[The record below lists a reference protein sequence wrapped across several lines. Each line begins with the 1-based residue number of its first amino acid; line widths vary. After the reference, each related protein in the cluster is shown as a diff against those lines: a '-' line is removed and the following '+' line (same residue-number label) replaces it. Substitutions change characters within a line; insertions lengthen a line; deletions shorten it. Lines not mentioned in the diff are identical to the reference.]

1 MRQSQLLLPTLREVP
16 AEADSASHAW
26 LLRAG
31 YIRQL
36 AAGVYTYLP
45 LGRRVL
51 HKLEQIV
58 RAEMDRAGAQE
69 LLLPAL
75 QPAELWRESGRYSR
89 YGAELMRLIDR
100 HGREFVLGPTHEEA
114 ITSLLKGEVH
124 SYRKLPVTVYQI
136 QTKFRD
142 ERRPRFGLLRGREFL
157 MKDAYSFDADWA
169 GLDVSYSMM
178 YQAYRNIMQ
187 RCELNYRAVE
197 ADSGTIGG
205 EGGSH
210 EFIAFA
216 GIGEDVVAV
225 CDHCEYAANIE
236 KAASLHHNATIPPLP
251 GDAAWEKIHTP
262 GVHSIEELT
271 QFLQV
276 TSAELIK
283 TLIYVLDGKQPVAV
297 VVRGDHEVNEL
308 KVQAYMNAESIELAD
323 PAAVER
329 ATGAPPGFAG
339 PLGLKIPILLDRDVS
354 TLPEGIAGANERDYH
369 LRHVSPAKDI
379 VTSYIGDFRN
389 VMEGE
394 TCPKCQAGK
403 LTLSR
408 GIEVGHIFKLGTKY
422 SQMLGASYLDR
433 NGKRQ
438 DMIMGCYGIGIS
450 RLLSAVV
457 EQHYDERGIVW
468 PAALAPYRV
477 HIIPVSVKDR
487 QQIELAEQ
495 LYEQLA
501 RKGIE
506 ALLDDR
512 DERPGI
518 KFNDADLIGIPYR
531 IIVGKAAGQGEIE
544 FMKRGEAEV
553 EKMTLEEALSRI
565 TAPLE

>member
-1 MRQSQLLLPTLREVP
+1 MRQSRLLLPTLREIP

-31 YIRQL
+31 YVRQL

-58 RAEMDRAGAQE
+58 RAEMERAGAQE

-89 YGAELMRLIDR
+89 YGAELMRLNDR

-124 SYRKLPVTVYQI
+124 SYRKLPVSVYQI

-157 MKDAYSFDADWA
+157 MKDAYSFDADWS
-169 GLDVSYSMM
+169 GLDVSYSLM
-178 YQAYRNIMQ
+178 YRAYRNIME
-187 RCELNYRAVE
+187 RCELDYRAVE

-210 EFIAFA
+210 EFIVFA
-216 GIGEDVVAV
+216 GIGEDVVAA
-225 CDHCEYAANIE
+225 CDHCDYAANIE
-236 KAASLHHNATIPPLP
+236 KAASLHNVSMPPLP
-251 GDAAWEKIHTP
+251 E
-262 GVHSIEELT
+262 
-271 QFLQV
+271 Q
-276 TSAELIK
+276 LIK

-308 KVQAYMNAESIELAD
+308 KVQAYMGAESIELAD
-323 PAAVER
+323 PVTVEQ

-354 TLPEGIAGANERDYH
+354 TLPEGIAGANERDFH
-369 LRHVSPAKDI
+369 LRHVSPARDI
-379 VTSYIGDFRN
+379 VTSHIGDFRF
-389 VMEGE
+389 VVEGE
-394 TCPKCQAGK
+394 TCPKCKDGK
-403 LTLSR
+403 LKLSR

-433 NGKRQ
+433 NGKQQ
-438 DMIMGCYGIGIS
+438 DIIMGCYGIGIS

-506 ALLDDR
+506 VLLDDR

-531 IIVGKAAGQGEIE
+531 IIIGKTAKQGVIE
-544 FMKRGEAEV
+544 FVKRGEAAV
-553 EKMTLEEALSRI
+553 EKLTVEEILSRL
-565 TAPLE
+565 ALPLQ

>member
-1 MRQSQLLLPTLREVP
+1 MRQSRLLLPTLREVP

-58 RAEMDRAGAQE
+58 RAEMERAGAQE

-75 QPAELWRESGRYSR
+75 QPAELWHESGRYSR
-89 YGAELMRLIDR
+89 YGAELMRLNDR

-124 SYRKLPVTVYQI
+124 TYRKLPVSVYQI

-157 MKDAYSFDADWA
+157 MKDAYSFDADWS
-169 GLDVSYSMM
+169 GLDVSYSLM
-178 YQAYRNIMQ
+178 YRAYRNIME
-187 RCELNYRAVE
+187 RCELDYRAVE

-210 EFIAFA
+210 EFIVFA
-216 GIGEDVVAV
+216 GIGEDVVAA
-225 CDHCEYAANIE
+225 CDHCDYAANIE
-236 KAASLHHNATIPPLP
+236 KAASLHNVSMLPLP
-251 GDAAWEKIHTP
+251 GDAALEKMHTP
-262 GVHSIEELT
+262 GVHTIEELT
-271 QFLQV
+271 TFLQV
-276 TSAELIK
+276 LPEQLIK
-283 TLIYVLDGKQPVAV
+283 TLIYVLDGKQLVAV

-308 KVQAYMNAESIELAD
+308 KVQAYMGAESIELAD
-323 PAAVER
+323 PVTVEQ

-354 TLPEGIAGANERDYH
+354 TLPEGIAGANERDFH
-369 LRHVSPAKDI
+369 LRHVSPARDI
-379 VTSYIGDFRN
+379 ITSHIGDFRF
-389 VMEGE
+389 VVEGE
-394 TCPKCQAGK
+394 TCPKCKDGK
-403 LTLSR
+403 LKLSR

-433 NGKRQ
+433 KGKQQ
-438 DMIMGCYGIGIS
+438 DIIMGCYGIGIS

-506 ALLDDR
+506 VLLDDR

-531 IIVGKAAGQGEIE
+531 IIIGKTAKQGVIE
-544 FMKRGEAEV
+544 FVKRGEAAV
-553 EKMTLEEALSRI
+553 EKLTVEEILSRL
-565 TAPLE
+565 ALPLQ

>member
-1 MRQSQLLLPTLREVP
+1 MRQSRLLLPTLREVP

-58 RAEMDRAGAQE
+58 RAEMERAGAQE

-89 YGAELMRLIDR
+89 YGAELMRLNDR

-124 SYRKLPVTVYQI
+124 SYRKLPVSVYQI

-169 GLDVSYSMM
+169 GLDDSYSLM
-178 YQAYRNIMQ
+178 YRAYRNIME
-187 RCELNYRAVE
+187 RCELDYRAVE

-210 EFIAFA
+210 EFIVFA
-216 GIGEDVVAV
+216 GIGEDVVAA
-225 CDHCEYAANIE
+225 CDHCDYAANIE
-236 KAASLHHNATIPPLP
+236 KAASLHNVSMPPLP
-251 GDAAWEKIHTP
+251 GDTALEKMHTP
-262 GVHSIEELT
+262 GVHTIEELT
-271 QFLQV
+271 TFLQV
-276 TSAELIK
+276 PPEQLIK

-308 KVQAYMNAESIELAD
+308 KVQAYMGAESIELAN
-323 PAAVER
+323 PVTVEQ
-329 ATGAPPGFAG
+329 ATGVPPGFVG

-354 TLPEGIAGANERDYH
+354 TLREGIAGANERDYH
-369 LRHVSPAKDI
+369 LRHVSPARDI
-379 VTSYIGDFRN
+379 VTSHIGDFRI
-389 VMEGE
+389 VVEGE

-403 LTLSR
+403 LKLSR
-408 GIEVGHIFKLGTKY
+408 GVEVGHIFKLGTKY

-433 NGKRQ
+433 NGKQQ
-438 DMIMGCYGIGIS
+438 DIIMGCYGIGIS

-457 EQHYDERGIVW
+457 EQHYDEHGIVW
-468 PAALAPYRV
+468 PAALAPYTV
-477 HIIPVSVKDR
+477 HLIPVSVKDR
-487 QQIELAEQ
+487 KQIELAEQ

-506 ALLDDR
+506 VLLDDR

-531 IIVGKAAGQGEIE
+531 IIIGKTAEQGVIE
-544 FMKRGEAEV
+544 FVKRGEAAV
-553 EKMTLEEALSRI
+553 EKVTVEEALSRF
-565 TAPLE
+565 TSPLQ

>member
-1 MRQSQLLLPTLREVP
+1 MRQSRLLLPTLREVP

-51 HKLEQIV
+51 RKLEQIV
-58 RAEMDRAGAQE
+58 REEMDRAGAQE

-89 YGAELMRLIDR
+89 YGAELMRLNDR

-114 ITSLLKGEVH
+114 ITSLVKGEVH
-124 SYRKLPVTVYQI
+124 SYRKLPVSVYQI

-169 GLDVSYSMM
+169 GLDVSYSLM
-178 YQAYRNIMQ
+178 YQAYRNIME
-187 RCELNYRAVE
+187 RCQLDYRAVD

-210 EFIAFA
+210 EFIVFA
-216 GIGEDVVAV
+216 GIGEDVVAA
-225 CDHCEYAANIE
+225 CDHCDYAANIE
-236 KAASLHHNATIPPLP
+236 KASSSHSVNTPPLP
-251 GDAAWEKIHTP
+251 GGAALEKMHTP
-262 GVHSIEELT
+262 EVHTIEELT

-276 TSAELIK
+276 PPEQLIK

-308 KVQAYMNAESIELAD
+308 KVQAYVGAESIELAD
-323 PAAVER
+323 PVTVEQ

-354 TLPEGIAGANERDYH
+354 TLREGIAGANERDYH
-369 LRHVSPAKDI
+369 LRHVSPARDI
-379 VTSYIGDFRN
+379 VTSHIGDFRN
-389 VMEGE
+389 VVDGE
-394 TCPKCQAGK
+394 TCPNCQAGK
-403 LTLSR
+403 LKLSR

-433 NGKRQ
+433 NGKQQ
-438 DMIMGCYGIGIS
+438 DIIMGCYGIGIS

-506 ALLDDR
+506 VLLDDR
-512 DERPGI
+512 EERPGI
-518 KFNDADLIGIPYR
+518 KFNDADLIGIPNR
-531 IIVGKAAGQGEIE
+531 IIIGKTAEHGVIE
-544 FMKRGEAEV
+544 FIKRGKAEV
-553 EKMTLEEALSRI
+553 EKITVEEALSRF
-565 TAPLE
+565 APPLQ

>member
-210 EFIAFA
+210 EFI
-216 GIGEDVVAV
+216 
-225 CDHCEYAANIE
+225 
-236 KAASLHHNATIPPLP
+236 
-251 GDAAWEKIHTP
+251 
-262 GVHSIEELT
+262 
-271 QFLQV
+271 
-276 TSAELIK
+276 
-283 TLIYVLDGKQPVAV
+283 
-297 VVRGDHEVNEL
+297 
-308 KVQAYMNAESIELAD
+308 
-323 PAAVER
+323 
-329 ATGAPPGFAG
+329 
-339 PLGLKIPILLDRDVS
+339 
-354 TLPEGIAGANERDYH
+354 
-369 LRHVSPAKDI
+369 
-379 VTSYIGDFRN
+379 
-389 VMEGE
+389 
-394 TCPKCQAGK
+394 
-403 LTLSR
+403 
-408 GIEVGHIFKLGTKY
+408 
-422 SQMLGASYLDR
+422 
-433 NGKRQ
+433 
-438 DMIMGCYGIGIS
+438 
-450 RLLSAVV
+450 
-457 EQHYDERGIVW
+457 
-468 PAALAPYRV
+468 
-477 HIIPVSVKDR
+477 
-487 QQIELAEQ
+487 
-495 LYEQLA
+495 
-501 RKGIE
+501 
-506 ALLDDR
+506 
-512 DERPGI
+512 
-518 KFNDADLIGIPYR
+518 
-531 IIVGKAAGQGEIE
+531 
-544 FMKRGEAEV
+544 
-553 EKMTLEEALSRI
+553 
-565 TAPLE
+565 